1 LAWARHQEATAMY
14 DLLIRQGR
22 IIDGTG
28 SAPYVSDI
36 GVKGGNIVA
45 IGRLGGEAAK
55 SLNVKGL
62 VVAPGFI
69 DLHTH
74 SDLSFVLDPTA
85 QSKVRQGVTLELA
98 GNCGYSF
105 GAPLQGAAAEML
117 HARMSQYVETFQP
130 TWADFDGYLDA
141 VQRSGLTLN
150 LAVQVGHGT
159 VRAAVMGMEARAS
172 NGDEL
177 ERMKALVADSL
188 DAGAMGF
195 STGLF
200 YAPGNYARLEEVI
213 ELASVAAAR
222 GKLYSTHMRDEGSHS
237 VGLFVA
243 LNEAIEVGRRIG
255 IRVQIS
261 HVKCS
266 GPSVWGR
273 AGDVLE
279 LFERTRREG
288 IDIAGD
294 QYPYT
299 AASTSLTG
307 ALFPRWALE
316 GGREATLK
324 RLTDAAQRQRLHA
337 DITAMFTKW
346 STPAGVAIARYAPD
360 PSLEG
365 QHMAQIAEALSCD
378 PAEAALRLYERGDA
392 SVIAHAM
399 QDADV
404 ETIARHPLIAVG
416 SDGSSLSASGLLSV
430 GKPHPRSYGTNPR
443 FLARFVRERQLVSL
457 EEAVRKMTLLPAS
470 RLGLTRRG
478 RLAPGYAADLVV
490 FDPEVVADTATFE
503 APHSYPVGIP
513 HVVVNGAMVIE
524 HGTFTGQCPGKVIR
538 GFGE

>member
-1 LAWARHQEATAMY
+1 MY
-14 DLLIRQGR
+14 DLLIRHGH
-22 IIDGTG
+22 ILDGTR
-28 SAPYVSDI
+28 SAPYEADV
-36 GVKGGNIVA
+36 GVQDGDIVA
-45 IGRLGGEAAK
+45 IGRLTDAAAK
-55 SLNVKGL
+55 TIDASGL
-62 VVAPGFI
+62 VVSPGFI

-74 SDLSFVLDPTA
+74 SDLSFLLDPTA

-105 GAPLQGAAAEML
+105 CAPLQGAAADML
-117 HARMSQYVETFQP
+117 QSRVSQYTTTFEP
-130 TWADFDGYLDA
+130 AWSDFGGYLDA
-141 VQRSGLTLN
+141 LQRAGSTLN

-159 VRAAVMGMEARAS
+159 VRAAVMGMDARACG
-172 NGDEL
+172 GDEL
-177 ERMKALVADSL
+177 ERMQTLVADSL

-200 YAPGNYARLEEVI
+200 YAPGNYAGLEEVI
-213 ELASVAAAR
+213 DLASLAATR

-243 LNEAIEVGRRIG
+243 LNEAIEIGRRTG

-266 GPSVWGR
+266 GPSVWRR
-273 AGDVLE
+273 ANDVLD

-316 GGREATLK
+316 GGREATLQ
-324 RLTDAAQRQRLHA
+324 RMGNAAIRQHLH
-337 DITAMFTKW
+337 DGISAMFSKW
-346 STPAGVAIARYAPD
+346 STPEGVVIARFVPD
-360 PSLEG
+360 PALEG
-365 QHMAQIAEALSCD
+365 LHMAQIADNLKVD
-378 PAEAALRLYERGDA
+378 PAEAVLRLYERGEA

-399 QDADV
+399 QESDV
-404 ETIARHPLIAVG
+404 ETIARHPLISVG
-416 SDGSSLSASGLLSV
+416 SDGSSLSASGVLSV

-443 FLARFVRERQLVSL
+443 FLARFVRQGQLLSWA
-457 EEAVRKMTLLPAS
+457 EAVRKMTLLPAS

-490 FDPEVVADTATFE
+490 FDPNTVADTATFA
-503 APHSYPVGIP
+503 APHSYPSGIP
-513 HVVVNGAMVIE
+513 HVVINGVPVIE
-524 HGTFTGQCPGKVIR
+524 HEAFTGQTPGKVIR
-538 GFGE
+538 GFRD

>member
-1 LAWARHQEATAMY
+1 MY
-14 DLLIRQGR
+14 DLLIRNGR
-22 IIDGTG
+22 ILDGTG
-28 SAPYVSDI
+28 SAPYEADI
-36 GVKGGNIVA
+36 GVKDGGIA
-45 IGRLGGEAAK
+45 ALGRLEGEAARIID
-55 SLNVKGL
+55 VDGL
-62 VVAPGFI
+62 VVSPGFI

-74 SDLSFVLDPTA
+74 SDLSFLLDPTA

-98 GNCGYSF
+98 GNCGSSF
-105 GAPLQGAAAEML
+105 CAPLQGAAAEML
-117 HARMSQYVETFQP
+117 HTRVSQYTETFEP
-130 TWADFDGYLDA
+130 SWTDFGSYLAA
-141 VQRSGLTLN
+141 VQRAHSTVN

-159 VRAAVMGMEARAS
+159 VRAAVMGMEARAAS
-172 NGDEL
+172 GDEL
-177 ERMKALVADSL
+177 AQMKTLVADSL

-213 ELASVAAAR
+213 ELAAIASAR

-243 LNEAIEVGRRIG
+243 LNEAIEIGRRTG

-266 GPSVWGR
+266 GPAVWGR
-273 AGDVLE
+273 AADVLD
-279 LFERTRREG
+279 LFDRTRREG
-288 IDIAGD
+288 IDLAGD

-307 ALFPRWALE
+307 ALFPRWSLE

-324 RLTDAAQRQRLHA
+324 RLANAAERQRLHA
-337 DITAMFTKW
+337 DIAAMFTKW
-346 STPAGVAIARYAPD
+346 STPEGVVIARFVPD

-365 QHMAQIAEALSCD
+365 KNMAQISDTLRCD
-378 PAEAALRLYERGDA
+378 PAEAAMHLYERGEA

-399 QDADV
+399 QEADV
-404 ETIARHPLIAVG
+404 ETIARHPWVAVG

-443 FLARFVRERQLVSL
+443 YLARFVRQRQLLSL
-457 EEAVRKMTLLPAS
+457 PEAVRKMTLLPAT

-478 RLAPGYAADLVV
+478 RIAPGFAADLVV
-490 FDPEVVADTATFE
+490 FDPETVADTATFE
-503 APHSYPVGIP
+503 APHSYPTGIA
-513 HVVVNGAMVIE
+513 HVAVNGVLVIE
-524 HGTFTGQCPGKVIR
+524 NAGFTGQTPGKVIR
-538 GFGE
+538 GFND

>member
-1 LAWARHQEATAMY
+1 MY
-14 DLLIRQGR
+14 DLLMRNGR

-28 SAPYVSDI
+28 SAPYAADI
-36 GVKGGNIVA
+36 GVKDGGIAA
-45 IGRLGGEAAK
+45 IGRLEGGAAK
-55 SLNVKGL
+55 TIDTDGL

-74 SDLSFVLDPTA
+74 SDLSFLLDPTA

-98 GNCGYSF
+98 GNCGSSF
-105 GAPLQGAAAEML
+105 CAPLQGAAAEML
-117 HARMSQYVETFQP
+117 RARVSQYTETFEP
-130 TWADFDGYLDA
+130 AWTDFGGYLDA
-141 VQRSGLTLN
+141 VQRAQSTLN

-159 VRAAVMGMEARAS
+159 VRAAVMGMDARAAS
-172 NGDEL
+172 GDEL
-177 ERMKALVADSL
+177 EHMKALVADSL
-188 DAGAMGF
+188 DVGAMGF

-213 ELASVAAAR
+213 ELAAVASAR

-243 LNEAIEVGRRIG
+243 LNEAIEIGRRTG

-266 GPSVWGR
+266 GPAVWGR
-273 AGDVLE
+273 AGDVLD
-279 LFERTRREG
+279 LFDRTRREG
-288 IDIAGD
+288 IDLAGD

-316 GGREATLK
+316 GGRQATLQ
-324 RLTDAAQRQRLHA
+324 RMADAAQRQRLHA
-337 DITAMFTKW
+337 DIAAMFAKW
-346 STPAGVAIARYAPD
+346 STAQGVVIARFVPD

-365 QHMAQIAEALSCD
+365 QNMAQIAGTMRCD
-378 PAEAALRLYERGDA
+378 PAEAAMGLYERGEA

-399 QDADV
+399 QEADV
-404 ETIARHPLIAVG
+404 EAIARHPWVAVG

-443 FLARFVRERQLVSL
+443 YLAHFVRQRQLLSL
-457 EEAVRKMTLLPAS
+457 PEAVRKMTLLPAT

-478 RLAPGYAADLVV
+478 RIAPGFVADLVV
-490 FDPEVVADTATFE
+490 FDPETVADTATFE
-503 APHSYPVGIP
+503 APHSYPTGIA
-513 HVVVNGAMVIE
+513 HVAVNGVLVIE
-524 HGTFTGQCPGKVIR
+524 HGAYTGQTPGKVIR
-538 GFGE
+538 GFHD